1 MYESTFVLFSLF
13 IFLFLVHVPIG
24 VSLAASCI
32 ITMMV
37 TTDFTLY
44 MLANK
49 MFVALDAEPLMAI
62 PGFIMAGA
70 IMAEGGISKYL
81 IAAMRAWV
89 GHFQGG
95 MSIVTVASCSFFAAI
110 SGSSPATAAA
120 IGSIMVPG
128 MIQAG
133 YDKRYAMGLVAASGT
148 LGILIPPSI
157 TFVLFAIATDTS
169 IGRLFTAGI
178 LPGIVLSIVLM
189 IMAYVVAKIKGYGG
203 EEKVSWS
210 KRWKITAKALPGL
223 FLPVIIL
230 GTIYGGIAT
239 PTESSII
246 SVFYAILVSVFIYR
260 ELTWKQFQ
268 RSVREGVGITA
279 MIFMIIAAASVFALF
294 LTDHQ
299 IPKAIINWALMSGK
313 KVTVVSFWIFT
324 QLLFL
329 VLGTFLEAVAIVL
342 ITLPILAP
350 LAVKLDINLYHFAVV
365 MVVNMELAMITP
377 PVGLNL
383 FVISTIA
390 RARLGEVVRGVA
402 PFIVIMILVLILF
415 VIFPQISLYLPDL
428 IMGPLKSLR

>member
-1 MYESTFVLFSLF
+1 
-13 IFLFLVHVPIG
+13 
-24 VSLAASCI
+24 
-32 ITMMV
+32 
-37 TTDFTLY
+37 
-44 MLANK
+44 
-49 MFVALDAEPLMAI
+49 
-62 PGFIMAGA
+62 
-70 IMAEGGISKYL
+70 
-81 IAAMRAWV
+81 
-89 GHFQGG
+89 
-95 MSIVTVASCSFFAAI
+95 
-110 SGSSPATAAA
+110 
-120 IGSIMVPG
+120 MVPG

-210 KRWKITAKALPGL
+210 KRWKITFKALPGL

-239 PTESSII
+239 PTESSIL

-279 MIFMIIAAASVFALF
+279 MIFLIIAAASVFALF

-299 IPKAIINWALMSGK
+299 IPKAIISWALKSGEA
-313 KVTVVSFWIFT
+313 VTSVSFWIFT

-390 RARLGEVVRGVA
+390 RASLGDVVRGVA